1 MKHARLLFIVKYREN
16 YDGSCGY
23 DGTPYS
29 FGGLYYSALLVV
41 EMLNALGIWAKL
53 VQVCDN
59 NNIDAAVAAWKPTV
73 VIIEGLWVVPSK
85 FAVLQPLHPSVQWV
99 VRCHSEIPFLAYEG
113 IAMEWLI
120 DYVSYRNVSIASN
133 SQYGTRDFDSIIS
146 AANPEWTQ
154 REVEAKVKY
163 LPNWYDSR
171 PIGLGKRLPD
181 GFLDVGCFGA
191 IRPLKN
197 QLIQA
202 VAAVEFARLQAKP
215 LRFHVNER
223 TEQNG
228 DAVLKNLQTLMTK
241 TGNQLVI
248 HKWKVRPEFLA
259 GMSAMDVGM
268 QVSFS
273 ETFDITAADTAALG
287 IPLVTSNAIVWSTPL
302 SQADTSNAASILA
315 KLMLVTGQR
324 KREIIGLNL
333 DGLQDFT
340 AESEEVW
347 KQFAHA

>member
-1 MKHARLLFIVKYREN
+1 VKNARLLFIVKYREN

-41 EMLNALGIWAKL
+41 QMLNSLGIWAKL

-59 NNIDAAVAAWKPTV
+59 NNIDAAVTAWKPTV

-85 FAVLQPLHPSVQWV
+85 FAVLQPLHPSVKWI

-120 DYVSYRNVSIASN
+120 DYVKYANVSIASN

-146 AANPEWTQ
+146 AANPEWTGTYV
-154 REVEAKVKY
+154 RSKVKY
-163 LPNWYDSR
+163 LPNWYSAT
-171 PIGLGKRLPD
+171 PIGLGKIPD
-181 GFLDVGCFGA
+181 GHLDVGCFGA

-197 QLIQA
+197 QLIQGL
-202 VAAVEFARLQAKP
+202 AAVEYAKQLGQR

-228 DAVLKNLQTLMTK
+228 NSVLKNLETLMHK
-241 TGNQLVI
+241 TGNRLVM
-248 HKWKVRPEFLA
+248 HKWKPREAFLSDMT
-259 GMSAMDVGM
+259 GMDVGM

-273 ETFDITAADTAALG
+273 ETFDITAADTVALG
-287 IPLVTSNAIVWSTPL
+287 IPLVTSNEVVWSSPL
-302 SQADTSNAASILA
+302 CQADPSNAASILS
-315 KLMLVTGQR
+315 KLQLVTGSR
-324 KREIIGLNL
+324 KRELVGLNL
-333 DGLQDFT
+333 DGLRAFAD
-340 AESEEVW
+340 ESERVW
-347 KQFAHA
+347 EYFVNS